1 MVQIEVMKKK
11 VLLVSK
17 IMGMVLFYSLVLIA
31 SIFLTM
37 SILIKGDEIRAPN
50 LIGKNLSSAYQIG
63 SSKGVF
69 LKKEII
75 NIDKN
80 IKPLTVIDQFPAP
93 GTLVKEKSFIKVYI
107 TPEVTEVIIPDLTQQ
122 PYKECDQI
130 LSENNLKKRYV
141 SYINSSD
148 IPMDHVISQSIA
160 PGSRIPSGTGIDLL
174 VSKGIRDTSYIMP
187 FIIGM
192 EAEKVVYFFES
203 KGFKISK
210 ITRVPYSY
218 LEPGIVVKQFP
229 SPGFRINPRNLISI
243 QISE

>member
-1 MVQIEVMKKK
+1 MVKIDVMKKK
-11 VLLVSK
+11 VLMMSK
-17 IMGMVLFYSLVLIA
+17 IMGMMLFYSLILIS

-37 SILIKGDEIRAPN
+37 SILIKGDEIRAPD
-50 LIGKNLSSAYQIG
+50 LIGKNLSSAYQTS
-63 SSKGVF
+63 SSKGIF

-75 NIDKN
+75 NINKTAR
-80 IKPLTVIDQFPAP
+80 PLTVIDQFPAP
-93 GTLVKEKSFIKVYI
+93 GTKVKEKSFVKVYI
-107 TPEVTEVIIPDLTQQ
+107 TPEVTEVIVPDLKNQ
-122 PYKECDQI
+122 PFRECDRV
-130 LSENNLKKRYV
+130 LSENHLKRRYV
-141 SYINSSD
+141 SYVNSGD
-148 IPMDHVISQSIA
+148 VPVDQVISQSPA
-160 PGSRIPSGTGIDLL
+160 AGSRLPSGAGIDLL
-174 VSKGIRDTSYIMP
+174 VSKGIRDSSYIMP

-192 EAEKVVYFFES
+192 EAERVVYFFES